1 MASRLR
7 EEFLELLEKDREF
20 RYAVLGYLG
29 MAEVLKR
36 LELIA
41 EELVRLREDFKEMRD
56 EQARLG
62 GELRRLAEEQV
73 RLREDFGELRKEQ
86 VRLREDFRSLQREQV
101 KLREDFNRMLSVLLK
116 VEGRLGRVER
126 TLEKLTLEVEEEAR
140 EVLRSRLRE
149 MGLEVKLGRLELP
162 ELELDIYGASSDVC
176 VVGEATIRLGRRR
189 VEELAEK
196 IERLSATRPELLRPI
211 VVAVIYAPT
220 ATREALEEAER
231 RGIWVL
237 RATGD
242 LTKPPAVRSGPRAQG
257 PSG

>member
-1 MASRLR
+1 
-7 EEFLELLEKDREF
+7 
-20 RYAVLGYLG
+20 
-29 MAEVLKR
+29 
-36 LELIA
+36 
-41 EELVRLREDFKEMRD
+41 
-56 EQARLG
+56 
-62 GELRRLAEEQV
+62 
-73 RLREDFGELRKEQ
+73 DFGELRKEQ